1 MSGFHFTETPPPMLL
16 NTAMERENRITVPH
30 VNHCAHPGKWV
41 LDYSVTDCGL
51 VKTEFTSWLPRPG
64 GIGHLYPPGRRY
76 YEDFR
81 EKQKYRSAYLIFE
94 GENPVLR
101 KLTENSGGFARILDP
116 ERRI

>member
-51 VKTEFTSWLPRPG
+51 VKTEFTSWLPRPEESG
-64 GIGHLYPPGRRY
+64 TSIRR
-76 YEDFR
+76 DADIM
-81 EKQKYRSAYLIFE
+81 KI
-94 GENPVLR
+94 
-101 KLTENSGGFARILDP
+101 SGKDRITGP
-116 ERRI
+116 HT